1 MKLGVW
7 IMSLLEPAL
16 GRILASLGFSVV
28 SIVGM
33 DSIFQ
38 QLKSQLTTNLSGL
51 PVDALQLF
59 LLGGCGTTHATVDT
73 SRGFVAGVP
82 KALFSTGLQRN
93 PGTSQYAVS
102 PDGQQFLLRTDYADD
117 KSQGFTVVLNW
128 QRMAKTNF

>member
-59 LLGGCGTTHATVDT
+59 LLGGGGT
-73 SRGFVAGVP
+73 GIGIILG
-82 KALFSTGLQRN
+82 ALTTKFLLWQVQKSTQILGRN
-93 PGTSQYAVS
+93 PG
-102 PDGQQFLLRTDYADD
+102 
-117 KSQGFTVVLNW
+117 
-128 QRMAKTNF
+128 